1 MEGRQDGRT
10 ALSMASENGHL
21 DVVKLLLG
29 SEGINVN
36 QARNVG
42 ATALLIASIKDHSDV
57 VKPLLGTEGT
67 TVM

>member
-1 MEGRQDGRT
+1 MNQAINDDGRTAGRQDGI
-10 ALSMASENGHL
+10 SMASENGHL

-42 ATALLIASIKDHSDV
+42 ATAL
-57 VKPLLGTEGT
+57 
-67 TVM
+67 